1 MCLTRLWVMD
11 EAQLDLVGGQT
22 MWIPSNF
29 PFFLS
34 TDCLWFL
41 PFVIFGIME
50 FLCREGT
57 FRFLYSRTEI

>member
-1 MCLTRLWVMD
+1 MD

-34 TDCLWFL
+34 TNYLILVVLLFS
-41 PFVIFGIME
+41 G
-50 FLCREGT
+50 RGGEGAH
-57 FRFLYSRTEI
+57 RVSSLSD